1 MGMDDHI
8 QRIYPEDSI
17 AAQGSYLIIR
27 SYPEYTS
34 RRLAI
39 ARSSSSND
47 VPHKFSDVYAIPNVD
62 QLKPEDKGEV
72 NTIGLWMFATDAKEH
87 MIDVIQRYVKVHI
100 NHIMLLIQLK
110 YLVCIRTSN
119 KMKPIP
125 KNTDTARMDTHLST
139 CNHPL
144 QLLQNSV
151 IYQTYQ
157 SSLHS
162 NTSYRQW
169 TVVSLRHDLPP
180 QPSLLTL
187 ALQAIMIYALQ
198 LNTLPSRIQA
208 ETYPNLTNSSLN

>member
-47 VPHKFSDVYAIPNVD
+47 VPHKFSDVYAIPNID

-100 NHIMLLIQLK
+100 NHIMLLNPFEIPSLHTYIKQNEAYPEK
-110 YLVCIRTSN
+110 YRHGPNGYSPLNLQSPTTAT
-119 KMKPIP
+119 P
-125 KNTDTARMDTHLST
+125 KQCDLPNL
-139 CNHPL
+139 
-144 QLLQNSV
+144 SV
-151 IYQTYQ
+151 I
-157 SSLHS
+157 
-162 NTSYRQW
+162 
-169 TVVSLRHDLPP
+169 V
-180 QPSLLTL
+180 
-187 ALQAIMIYALQ
+187 AL
-198 LNTLPSRIQA
+198 
-208 ETYPNLTNSSLN
+208 